1 MTTSNNLA
9 YRPRVTRIEKAL
21 RRIGRA
27 RVVRAFRKFANGVD
41 DRMANERTRAFYRSS
56 GTAWSRCLA
65 R

>member
-1 MTTSNNLA
+1 MTPSKALA
-9 YRPRVTRIEKAL
+9 YRPRATRIEKAL
-21 RRIGRA
+21 KRIGRA

-65 R
+65 